1 MSQAIT
7 YTEARQNLAET
18 MNRVCDHHEPV
29 IITRQKSPSVVL
41 MSLEDYNAIMDYVQ
55 AGCEQLGI
63 ETRPMP
69 PGCGIHCTPL
79 TRARRYSMTLRIN
92 VED

>member
-1 MSQAIT
+1 MSQSIT

-41 MSLEDYNAIMDYVQ
+41 MSLEDYNAIMETAHLLRSPANAARLRDALQ
-55 AGCEQLGI
+55 AAESGEFAPHDL
-63 ETRPMP
+63 
-69 PGCGIHCTPL
+69 
-79 TRARRYSMTLRIN
+79 
-92 VED
+92 ED